1 MRPLPSVLGFYKES
15 KGPVEMTSRVYADQA
30 GLYLH
35 IPSHIR
41 NRLEVVVGNRIEG
54 RLERLESDGG
64 ESRSIQA
71 DTVFEVK
78 GYWHEMRLTDDVVK
92 RFEIR
97 EGDALYLFLDRVIR
111 YHEVVDA

>member
-1 MRPLPSVLGFYKES
+1 MKSMPSAMGFYKES
-15 KGPVEMTSRVYADQA
+15 DGPEEMSSRVYADPT

-54 RLERLESDGG
+54 RLDRLERDGG

-71 DTVFEVK
+71 DTAFEV
-78 GYWHEMRLTDDVVK
+78 
-92 RFEIR
+92 
-97 EGDALYLFLDRVIR
+97 
-111 YHEVVDA
+111 